1 MATSKITPHST
12 IPTASSTL
20 STSTI
25 LNYNG
30 KKYKISLLPSS
41 TKRQLSQDQWKI
53 IADQVQ
59 GSLFPVLSKTEQYKE
74 SLASSSSK
82 KLTPLIWTYN
92 ARSPSV
98 KYLDEKKSSY
108 RHLDLSDEKILNPSD
123 FETFK
128 RASKTV
134 YEMFT
139 PEEPVTERSEEAL
152 IVEKKKN
159 ITYDQIAETGSPL
172 AVLHYELI
180 HNKPVGL
187 EGAQSL
193 ISLFAT
199 SSTYKDQNFILA
211 ANQPPSQ
218 IGAYHSLDDITTD
231 TIFKKHDGSEV
242 NTGAIILHLERS
254 SHYVLVLAERNKEDP
269 SKNKLTFFDSLGH
282 SAKEHYKDQFNIEN
296 LYKKVFAVDNV
307 PADGIEDVYAGH
319 EEADSSGLPP
329 LEIQST
335 SSLNSCLIHCLR
347 TAETYIE
354 CKQQGSYST
363 FKSLA
368 KVLKEKSKKG
378 GFEKYRENLINTLTQ
393 RLQIS
398 DQKVLEEAKR
408 REEIPLVPIK
418 KEPSLNDKVIDILNH
433 MQNDQAG
440 LLLILNVIERFNPDL
455 YNNILVEIGKN
466 EGQALPLTA
475 TEADYRSHAQKNLFN
490 ISDIII
496 SYTLK
501 QYLEDHK
508 SVITDSIH
516 YNIEEAIKRHNSCF
530 KRLKDKVDESS
541 DLIAKLAI
549 TKDLISKL
557 EPTKQKQVYH
567 TLGKVVYRKYSRVG
581 SYKFHETIGKEL
593 FNNIELG
600 QDYKGHVAGKE
611 DDSHI
616 SIEEVWQTFENQLYI
631 KLTDQEK
638 TTLLSV

>member
-12 IPTASSTL
+12 TPTASSTL

-41 TKRQLSQDQWKI
+41 TKRQLSQYQWKI

-59 GSLFPVLSKTEQYKE
+59 ESLFPVLSNTDQYKE
-74 SLASSSSK
+74 SLNPSSSK

-98 KYLDEKKSSY
+98 KYLDEKNSSY

-152 IVEKKKN
+152 IEEKKN

-172 AVLHYELI
+172 AVLHYELT
-180 HNKPVGL
+180 HNNPVGV
-187 EGAQSL
+187 ETAQSL
-193 ISLFAT
+193 VSLFAA

-218 IGAYHSLDDITTD
+218 IEAYHSLDNIIPA
-231 TIFKKHDGSEV
+231 TIFKKLDGSEV
-242 NTGAIILHLERS
+242 NTGAIILHLDKA

-269 SKNKLTFFDSLGH
+269 SKNKLTFFDSLGY
-282 SAKEHYKDQFNIEN
+282 SAKEHYKDQFNIED

-307 PADGIEDVYAGH
+307 PADGIEDVYVGH
-319 EEADSSGLPP
+319 EKPDESGLPP

-335 SSLNSCLIHCLR
+335 SPLNSCLIHCLR

-354 CKQQGSYST
+354 CKRKESYST

-368 KVLKEKSKKG
+368 KALKEKSKESH
-378 GFEKYRENLINTLTQ
+378 FEKYRENLINTLTQ
-393 RLQIS
+393 RLQTS

-408 REEIPLVPIK
+408 REQIPLVPIK
-418 KEPSLNDKVIDILNH
+418 KGPSLNDKVIDILDH

-440 LLLILNVIERFNPDL
+440 LLLILSVIERFNPDL

-466 EGQALPLTA
+466 EGQELPLTA

-490 ISDIII
+490 ISAIII
-496 SYTLK
+496 SFTLK
-501 QYLEDHK
+501 QYIQERRL
-508 SVITDSIH
+508 VITDSMH
-516 YNIEEAIKRHNSCF
+516 HNIEEAIKRHNSCF
-530 KRLKDKVDESS
+530 KRLKDKVDTSS
-541 DLIAKLAI
+541 DLIAKLEKI
-549 TKDLISKL
+549 KSLISKL
-557 EPTKQKQVYH
+557 EKERQKQVYH
-567 TLGKVVYRKYSRVG
+567 TLGKAVYRKYSRVG